1 MPQLPPAAPP
11 VTAYRQVP
19 DLDPELLRI
28 FGPPPLHEGEDKEAY
43 DALHRRL
50 REAFVPTDIV
60 EEIWIRDIANLVWE
74 GFRLRTLKARL
85 MEVTSARWIEKAL
98 AKAMPGHRNLKA
110 LLDDYGRGVPEARKR
125 VDTLLRDASIDRG
138 NIEAQTLWKQ
148 LSDFDGMDLSIM
160 RNEARRNAT
169 FREMDRHRDAVARLR
184 RAVAEIEDAKFEAAP
199 PPSLYPVPT

>member
-60 EEIWIRDIANLVWE
+60 EEIWIRDIADLTWE
-74 GFRLRTLKARL
+74 SRRLRVLKAKL
-85 MEVTSARWIEKAL
+85 MEVTSARWIENAL
-98 AKAMPGHRNLKA
+98 EKVMPDKSDRKELA
-110 LLDDYGRGVPEARKR
+110 EDYGRGVPDARKR
-125 VDTLLRDASIDRG
+125 VDALFREAAIDRG
-138 NIEAQTLWKQ
+138 NIEARALWTC
-148 LSDFDGMDLSIM
+148 LSDFDGVDRLIM
-160 RNEARRNAT
+160 RAEARRNAT

-184 RAVAEIEDAKFEAAP
+184 QAVAEIEDADFEEVSPPTSDAP
-199 PPSLYPVPT
+199 T